1 MAKGNKEQ
9 ENLGAKP
16 TKTPKAKP
24 VTVIK
29 EPYYENGKIKIKE
42 TIIE

>member
-1 MAKGNKEQ
+1 MAKTSKEQ
-9 ENLGAKP
+9 GKSTAKSTKKP
-16 TKTPKAKP
+16 TAKP

-42 TIIE
+42 ITIE

>member
-1 MAKGNKEQ
+1 MVKTSKEQ
-9 ENLGAKP
+9 EKTTAKP
-16 TKTPKAKP
+16 TKTPTAKP

-42 TIIE
+42 TIVE